1 MHQSILN
8 NESMHTHPSQH
19 MNIYSMHITTCK
31 DHRCFVVDIY
41 LINRL
46 TFHINV
52 DGFLCLIAQNS
63 LHTIFQMAN
72 THAKCTSSDPHTCIY
87 TKPNPNQFHQSSS
100 STCVHALRFCTCVHS
115 PTSTSKNFKIY
126 NFQIRILS
134 RFMWKFQVHLYI
146 LGTIWVYLTLYP
158 KLDPKTCNLITLNL
172 QISTQNSKESKHSFD
187 I

>member
-1 MHQSILN
+1 MEHPSTKHQSTHMSNSFAYTLCFQSPNRDSYVNVRIKDTLHQSILN
-8 NESMHTHPSQH
+8 NESMHTNPLQH

-115 PTSTSKNFKIY
+115 PKSTSKNFKIY

-134 RFMWKFQVHLYI
+134 RFM
-146 LGTIWVYLTLYP
+146 
-158 KLDPKTCNLITLNL
+158 
-172 QISTQNSKESKHSFD
+172 
-187 I
+187 